1 MESKYRKKCIVK
13 YTSKRNIDANTLKP
27 EEKNEII
34 KKFVKKRR
42 YRVNRNKKLTE
53 WKAAYNLIQENNKIQ
68 QQTEIVAQ
76 KCLSW
81 AKDNFNKINNNQI
94 KKINEKILYEQSKVA
109 YVPHSLRRNPEY
121 TSSKLHNV
129 VSILN
134 LLTR

>member
-76 KCLSW
+76 KCLS
-81 AKDNFNKINNNQI
+81 
-94 KKINEKILYEQSKVA
+94 
-109 YVPHSLRRNPEY
+109 
-121 TSSKLHNV
+121 
-129 VSILN
+129 
-134 LLTR
+134 